1 MIITISGAACTGKT
15 TLLDRL
21 QERTKDRQDIIYFG
35 EFIREMFDK
44 SYQSKY
50 KDFTNLL
57 QGDPID
63 IIDIHK
69 ETAKLFNE
77 ILWSVDSNNNILVFD
92 RSPLDI
98 SIYLYMNLMD
108 YLSKDEKLLDKYREA
123 SNYLYRCSNSFMSHN
138 PIMYYT
144 RPFNATVV
152 DDGFR
157 PVSLLSR
164 RSLELSLFDKEF
176 LSTPNV
182 IVLPSDLDER
192 ANIILTKIIKNS

>member
-15 TLLDRL
+15 TLVDKL
-21 QERTKDRQDIIYFG
+21 QEKTDDVVYFG
-35 EFIREMFDK
+35 EFIRDMFDT
-44 SYQSKY
+44 KY
-50 KDFTNLL
+50 CNKYDDFTSLL
-57 QGDPID
+57 QGDPMD

-77 ILWSVDSNNNILVFD
+77 ILWSIGSEDKIIVFD

-108 YLSKDEKLLDKYREA
+108 YLAKDEKLLDKYREA
-123 SNYLYRCSNSFMSHN
+123 SNYIYRCTESFMKHN
-138 PIMYYT
+138 PVMYYT
-144 RPFNATVV
+144 RPFNATVL

-157 PVSLLSR
+157 PISLLNR

-182 IVLPSDLDER
+182 ILLPSDLDER
-192 ANIILTKIIKNS
+192 ANIILSKIIKNS